1 MEMGDLSR
9 CRVVATLICRTD
21 FSPEPTYALF
31 AWICSVPCKIY
42 SSHSQSSNLASQTM
56 LAIRPLIP
64 LLIAAGILLAGN
76 GLQGTLIAVRGSAEG
91 FSTFYIGAIG
101 AGYFFGFMIG
111 TLLVSR
117 LLQAVGHIRLFS
129 AMAAI
134 AASGTLMLV
143 LWVDPLAWFTLRV
156 LMGFCFACLFA
167 TVDSWINSGVS
178 NDIRAK
184 VLSVY
189 RLVDIACV
197 TSSQFLIPVIG
208 VDGFALFAIMTIMVT
223 ISIVPISLADR
234 SNPRTPSQVTF
245 SLNTVWR
252 ISPTACIGCI
262 AIGLTGATF
271 RLIGPVY
278 AQEIGMSVASV
289 ATFMSAGILGGAVLQ
304 YPLGWLSDKYDRRF
318 ILIIATLGAAAA
330 GFFLTNI
337 AYTNY
342 HLNLLGIF
350 LFGAFSLP
358 LYSLSAAHAND
369 HATKDEFIQ
378 IAAGLMFFWSIG
390 AIIGPVISSLLMESF
405 GARVLFLFTSAI
417 HLVLAIFTLIRMRAR
432 SGVPAIQRK
441 KFAMLI
447 RTSPMMMKLT
457 RKSSRKQPK

>member
-1 MEMGDLSR
+1 
-9 CRVVATLICRTD
+9 
-21 FSPEPTYALF
+21 
-31 AWICSVPCKIY
+31 
-42 SSHSQSSNLASQTM
+42 M

-76 GLQGTLIAVRGSAEG
+76 GLQGTLIAIRGASEG
-91 FSTFYIGAIG
+91 FTTVQIGTIG

-111 TLLVSR
+111 ALVVSR
-117 LLQAVGHIRLFS
+117 LLQAVGHIRLFA

-134 AASGTLMLV
+134 AASGTLLLV
-143 LWVDPLAWFTLRV
+143 LWIDAYIWLALRI

-178 NDIRAK
+178 NEIRAK

-197 TSSQFLIPVIG
+197 TGSQFLIPFFGSEDFVI
-208 VDGFALFAIMTIMVT
+208 FAIMTIIITLSM
-223 ISIVPISLADR
+223 VPISLADR
-234 SNPRTPSQVTF
+234 SNPTRPSRVSF
-245 SLNTVWR
+245 SLTTIWA

-271 RLIGPVY
+271 RLVGPVY
-278 AQEIGMSVASV
+278 AQAIGMSVASV

-304 YPLGWLSDKYDRRF
+304 YPLGWLSDKYDRRGV
-318 ILIIATLGAAAA
+318 LIFSTLGAAAA
-330 GFFLTNI
+330 GFFITRFAGDSYQL
-337 AYTNY
+337 NY
-342 HLNLLGIF
+342 LGIF
-350 LFGAFSLP
+350 MFGAFSLP

-369 HATKDEFIQ
+369 HAAKGEFIQ

-390 AIIGPVISSLLMESF
+390 AVAGPVIGSILMDRY
-405 GARVLFLFTSAI
+405 GPNVLFYFTSIIHLTLALFT
-417 HLVLAIFTLIRMRAR
+417 FWRMAAR
-432 SGVPAIQRK
+432 EGVPNKERK

-457 RKSSRKQPK
+457 RKSSKKKDG